1 MIEIEKIQLAS
12 TENDALVRT
21 RVIIGREMV
30 ELQAGCKLYKT
41 DRSPGFGKGVDL
53 LEWRES
59 VAALAS

>member
-21 RVIIGREMV
+21 RVIIGRDGRAA
-30 ELQAGCKLYKT
+30 AGCKLYKT